1 MSKFTAGPWRAE
13 GLDIMGEWED
23 GESITIANCGA
34 TRFCGDEAGGPKDKR
49 MKAEN
54 VGNAALISAAPEI
67 YEALKMA
74 EGYIYGVATNEPEEQ
89 DKLMGIIKS
98 ALKKAEGAL

>member
-49 MKAEN
+49 MKAEDKA
-54 VGNAALISAAPEI
+54 NAALISAAPDM
-67 YEALKMA
+67 YEALK
-74 EGYIYGVATNEPEEQ
+74 GILKVYYNPDGPEY
-89 DKLMGIIKS
+89 KAVVS
-98 ALKKAEGAL
+98 ALKKAEAL

>member
-49 MKAEN
+49 MKAEDKA
-54 VGNAALISAAPEI
+54 NAALIAASPDLYEI
-67 YEALKMA
+67 MLEVYEAS
-74 EGYIYGVATNEPEEQ
+74 
-89 DKLMGIIKS
+89 KLRRPIK
-98 ALKKAEGAL
+98 KKTFEAVCEVLRKVDGAWR